1 MGSRH
6 RNCTIESLRGEFQG
20 RSWAPCSQ
28 IDASRLKISAARSIG
43 VLSDLAPGG
52 IYACATS
59 SNRQFVDKA
68 KAEASIEYATNAAA
82 AVAETDPAFRA
93 RERERFLTALA
104 LAAAKPL
111 PHVHE

>member
-1 MGSRH
+1 MAAGGLSLAKFR
-6 RNCTIESLRGEFQG
+6 ESL
-20 RSWAPCSQ
+20 
-28 IDASRLKISAARSIG
+28 
-43 VLSDLAPGG
+43 
-52 IYACATS
+52 
-59 SNRQFVDKA
+59 
-68 KAEASIEYATNAAA
+68 EYATNAAA